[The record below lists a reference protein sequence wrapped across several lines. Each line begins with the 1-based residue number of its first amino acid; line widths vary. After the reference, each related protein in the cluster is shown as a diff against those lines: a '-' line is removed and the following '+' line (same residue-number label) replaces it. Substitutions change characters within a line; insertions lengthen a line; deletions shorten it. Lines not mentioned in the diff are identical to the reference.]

1 MIVLIVLVACRLAV
15 STATLALLAA
25 QTRSGRRLKATFRRL
40 DPEACRPL
48 AGAGAIRP
56 PASGPLTPGRRT
68 V

>member
-15 STATLALLAA
+15 STATLALLAV
-25 QTRSGRRLKATFRRL
+25 QTRGGRRLKAAFRRL
-40 DPEACRPL
+40 DPCRPL